1 MNVSEVIWEIAIAAV
16 LAMGFSSMVVVF
28 VGLL

>member
-1 MNVSEVIWEIAIAAV
+1 MSEVIWELCIAAV